1 MNFMRMPTEMFDEI
15 LDRVGP
21 RIAKQ
26 HTFWRAPLDPGM
38 KLAITLRHLA
48 SGTKYRNMQFGRR
61 ISYFPWHTY
70 FYANY
75 VKICL
80 QAFAPMNS

>member
-21 RIAKQ
+21 KIAKQ

-38 KLAITLRHLA
+38 KLATLSYILHQEPSIEICSLA
-48 SGTKYRNMQFGRR
+48 EGYPTTPSL
-61 ISYFPWHTY
+61 S
-70 FYANY
+70 
-75 VKICL
+75 
-80 QAFAPMNS
+80 S